1 MVEKL
6 TRVENGMFNEYY
18 EGSNWSKRVVC
29 ILDNNCVR
37 YMGFVNGKRV
47 TRREYSNTSKATCM
61 ARALAWL
68 NK

>member
-6 TRVENGMFNEYY
+6 TKVESPIFNERY
-18 EGSNWSKRVVC
+18 EGEFGSKHVVC

-37 YMGFVNGKRV
+37 YIGFEKGKRV
-47 TRREYSNTSKATCM
+47 TRREYGNDKKATCM
-61 ARALAWL
+61 ARAMAWL